1 MPKAKIDLTILKRMV
16 SELESSIQRAEA
28 ITGSTKED
36 KVETIVELNK
46 ATGLAAG
53 VLTEAGL
60 LMGDIQ
66 HLVAG
71 GAASSE
77 ASKQDFIKQLL
88 GGLKGPGGT
97 N

>member
-1 MPKAKIDLTILKRMV
+1 MSNGKIDLTILKRMV
-16 SELESSIQRAEA
+16 AELEASVNTAEA
-28 ITGSTKED
+28 IRTDVKAD
-36 KVETIVELNK
+36 KVEWVVELHK

-66 HLVAG
+66 HLVQG
-71 GAASSE
+71 GPATSN
-77 ASKQDFIKQLL
+77 KQDLLEKIL
-88 GGLKGPGGT
+88 GGFKGPGGT

>member
-1 MPKAKIDLTILKRMV
+1 MPNGKIDLTILKRMV
-16 SELESSIQRAEA
+16 AELEASVNTAEA
-28 ITGSTKED
+28 IRTDVKAD
-36 KVETIVELNK
+36 KVEWIVELNK

-66 HLVAG
+66 HMVQGGPSAG
-71 GAASSE
+71 N
-77 ASKQDFIKQLL
+77 KQDLLEKIL
-88 GGLKGPGGT
+88 GGFKGPGGT